1 MLHFQE
7 LDVYQ
12 CSIEFVALAHR
23 VRERLELLE
32 RIVAMLTKLIE
43 RGDHDHDHDHGHGPS
58 PHGRSD
64 RCFPR

>member
-1 MLHFQE
+1 MTQPADRTADSSSMLHSQK

-43 RGDHDHDHDHGHGPS
+43 P
-58 PHGRSD
+58 
-64 RCFPR
+64 